1 MTEIKPVKDIPY
13 VVFEGIQTRN
23 ELTLKRLTTA
33 LIVSIVL
40 IFACNMAW
48 LYAWTQYDY
57 SSSETVTVDGNSG
70 TANYIGGDEDITN
83 GENYSN

>member
-57 SSSETVTVDGNSG
+57 SGSETVTVDGNSG
-70 TANYIGGDEDITN
+70 TANYIG
-83 GENYSN
+83 